1 MLIPMTGARA
11 RSPLCNIINNTFS
24 KPLSHILHFSFTV
37 TLNCP
42 NVIFI
47 SLLLFNIPLELIP
60 PQHSQ
65 RGNKKQTLSRVSV
78 TSWLSGLQDHFS
90 ESRWMKDQIMLKSQ
104 NRLTTRTSDKA
115 SLQETSLLP
124 LWVSDVYLL
133 WVHMG
138 ASKWR
143 FINNLAGSQMVL
155 HRNIW
160 LNKFGS
166 AGLWSIW
173 EILANPQEMVWMRK
187 MGNEKCLATTKKR

>member
-11 RSPLCNIINNTFS
+11 RSPLCNIINHTFS
-24 KPLSHILHFSFTV
+24 KPLPHILHFSFTV
-37 TLNCP
+37 TL
-42 NVIFI
+42 
-47 SLLLFNIPLELIP
+47 SKLLKCHFHFTLTFIPLELIP
-60 PQHSQ
+60 PKHSQ

-143 FINNLAGSQMVL
+143 FINNLAGSQM
-155 HRNIW
+155 I
-160 LNKFGS
+160 
-166 AGLWSIW
+166 
-173 EILANPQEMVWMRK
+173 
-187 MGNEKCLATTKKR
+187 